1 MRSKEHDDEEEQLRK
16 AIEESRRE
24 VEGSGTGKRGGKRV
38 RDDSEE

>member
-1 MRSKEHDDEEEQLRK
+1 MRSKEHDDEEAQIQR

-24 VEGSGTGKRGGKRV
+24 VAAGGNGKRNGKRA